1 MNLQPAMSLAELYSL
16 TNRTFASLTF
26 TDEPEGLFQPLDY
39 CIKNGG
45 KRIRPVLTL
54 LSAHVFGAPV
64 EKAINPAIGLELFH
78 NFTLIHD
85 DIMDNAPIR
94 RGQPT
99 VFTKWN
105 TNTAILS
112 GDALFAIAGEY
123 MTRVDD
129 IHLRPVLETFYKT
142 VIDVCKGQQYDM
154 DFEKQPLVSIEDYL
168 EMIRLKT
175 AVLPAACLKVGGI
188 VASASE
194 KNLQLI
200 YEYGEHIGIA
210 FQIRD
215 DLLDVYGDTAKFGKM
230 SGGDILAGKKTWL
243 YLTALSLADK
253 KQRQQL
259 TEAYNG
265 IISNND
271 ERIAIVKRIFDELNI
286 EHLAR
291 KKAEA
296 YYQAA
301 MLKVN
306 EIDAPADR
314 KNLLIEIAGQLL
326 SREV

>member
-1 MNLQPAMSLAELYSL
+1 MNLQPAMNLADLYSL
-16 TNRTFASLTF
+16 ANRTFASLSF

-64 EKAINPAIGLELFH
+64 QNALNPAIGLEFFH

-105 TNTAILS
+105 LNTAILS
-112 GDALFAIAGEY
+112 GDALFAIAGYY

-129 IHLRPVLETFYKT
+129 NHLRQVMETFHKT
-142 VIDVCKGQQYDM
+142 VIEVCKGQQYDM
-154 DFEKQPLVSIEDYL
+154 DFEKKQFVSIDEYL

-188 VASASE
+188 VAGASE
-194 KNLQLI
+194 KNLRLI
-200 YEYGEHIGIA
+200 YEYGELIGIA
-210 FQIRD
+210 FQILD

-243 YLTALSLADK
+243 YLTALTLADN
-253 KQRQQL
+253 KQRQGLAQ
-259 TEAYNG
+259 AYSG
-265 IISNND
+265 SINNDD
-271 ERIAIVKRIFDELNI
+271 ERILLVRKIFDELKI

-291 KKAEA
+291 KKTEA

-314 KNLLIEIAGQLL
+314 KDLLIEIAGQLL